1 MAGDPGQEQDK
12 NEAATPF
19 KLAQARR
26 RGQVA
31 RSLDLSACLVMLGAV
46 GASYAI
52 VPDMCAGL
60 VRLSA
65 SIWASA
71 GRIEWTADGAS
82 SWVLGRFGVALEL
95 LAPFVVLLAC
105 AAVTA
110 GLLQTGGVFSV
121 HPIKPDFD
129 RINPASGAKRLFSMR
144 LLFEAAKSVLKLS
157 LMMLVAWLAL
167 SQLVPGLAEL
177 LLKTPGALVRWLAST
192 TNGVLVKLLLVM
204 VLVGLLD
211 FAYVHWSFGRQMRM
225 SRRELRDEHKQR
237 EGDPRIRSRLREL
250 RNALLRRA
258 RAVRKLPGA
267 DVLVTNPTHLAV
279 AVAYRHGEMA
289 APKVLCKGS
298 GELAQRMK
306 ALARRHGIPVVENR
320 PLARE
325 LYRRID
331 EDNYVPEDLYPA
343 LARILLWVYDLR
355 QGRAAGAAQ

>member
-1 MAGDPGQEQDK
+1 MAESQDQDR

-19 KLAQARR
+19 KLAQARQ

-31 RSLDLSACLVMLGAV
+31 RSVDLAACLVLLATV
-46 GASYAI
+46 GAAYAI
-52 VPDMCAGL
+52 VPDICAGL
-60 VRLSA
+60 VKLSA
-65 SIWASA
+65 GIWAGA
-71 GRIEWTADGAS
+71 GRMEWTPDGAS
-82 SWVLGRFGVALEL
+82 VWMLGRLGAGLEL
-95 LAPFVVLLAC
+95 LAPFLALIAC
-105 AAVTA
+105 AAVVA
-110 GLLQTGGVFSV
+110 GLLQTGGIFSV

-144 LLFEAAKSVLKLS
+144 VVFEAAKSVLKLC
-157 LMMLVAWLAL
+157 LMVLVAWLVL
-167 SQLVPGLAEL
+167 SNLVPGLAEL
-177 LLKTPGALVRWLAST
+177 LLKTPGALARWLASV
-192 TNGVLVKLLLVM
+192 TNGLLVKLLLVM

-250 RNALLRRA
+250 RNALVRRA

-267 DVLVTNPTHLAV
+267 DVLITNPTHLAV

-331 EDNYVPEDLYPA
+331 EEGYVPEDLYPV
-343 LARILLWVYDLR
+343 LARILLWVYDRR
-355 QGRAAGAAQ
+355 QGAPTGAAR